1 MPAERL
7 YYDDSYLCTFAAR
20 VTARRIVADQPAV
33 ALDRTAFYPESGGPL
48 GDHGTLNGVQVLDTQ
63 ADNGGEVWHTLAA
76 PLDHDVVQGVIDW
89 DRRWDFMQQ
98 HHGQH
103 LLSAAFEQQ
112 LGARTLSAHL
122 GEAVSTIDLDQA
134 PFTLEQIAAVERATN
149 AMIWANVAIYA
160 RFVTPDELAIIPL
173 RKPPKAYERIRV
185 VSAGDFDHSACG
197 GTHPRRTGEV
207 GAVVIR
213 RWEKHKG
220 GTRAEF
226 VCGVRAVQ
234 DYAMRRDLIQQLAT
248 SLHVGAA
255 ELPTAVARLQA
266 AADGQRKALE
276 NAQSKL
282 TVYEAQELIKAA
294 EQINDVPIVVHA
306 FDDRSVDNVRLL
318 ARYIADGGGVALLG
332 VRVGHPPG
340 QAQFIF
346 MRAAMLPY
354 DMRAALG
361 AATTIVGGRG
371 GGKPDAAQGGGP
383 DVGKLDA
390 ALQAARATLPTSG

>member
-7 YYDDSYLCTFAAR
+7 YYDDSYLRTFNAR
-20 VTARRIVADQPAV
+20 VTARRMWNDHPAV
-33 ALDRTAFYPESGGPL
+33 ALDRTAFYPESGGQL
-48 GDHGTLNGVQVLDTQ
+48 GDHGALNGVPVLDTQ
-63 ADNGGEVWHTLAA
+63 ADDDGDVWHMLAA
-76 PLDHDVVQGVIDW
+76 PLGHDAVQGVIDW
-89 DRRWDFMQQ
+89 NRRWDFMQQ

-122 GEAVSTIDLDQA
+122 GEAVSTIDLDQP
-134 PFTLEQIAAVERATN
+134 PFTPEQIAAVERATN
-149 AMIWANVAIYA
+149 AMIWANVKIQA
-160 RFVTPDELAIIPL
+160 RFVTPEELRTIPL

-213 RWEKHKG
+213 RCEKHKG

-226 VCGVRAVQ
+226 VCGGRAVRA
-234 DYAMRRDLIQQLAT
+234 YAVHRDVIQQLAT

-255 ELPTAVARLQA
+255 ELPMAVARLQV
-266 AADGQRKALE
+266 AADVQRKALDD
-276 NAQSKL
+276 AQAKL
-282 TVYEAQELIKAA
+282 AVYEARELIQHA
-294 EQINDVPIVVHA
+294 EQVEGVPIVVRA
-306 FDDRSVDNVRLL
+306 FNDRSMDNVRLL
-318 ARYIADGGGVALLG
+318 ARHIAHGGAVALLG
-332 VRVGHPPG
+332 ARGGHSPG

-346 MRAAMLPY
+346 TRAAALPY
-354 DMRAALG
+354 DMRAALQ
-361 AATTIVGGRG
+361 AATTVVGGRG

-383 DVGKLDA
+383 DVGKLDE
-390 ALQAARATLPTSG
+390 ALQAARATLHR